1 MKLLDSLFS
10 ISQRRCEA
18 SGDIVYDVSLDPE
31 HFIYKAHF
39 PGEPITPGV
48 CIMQMVI
55 ELLEDASGER
65 LELDTA
71 KNVKFLQVIQP
82 QQTPR
87 LNCTITRI
95 LKEND
100 TVSARARLSDGDA
113 VFAGL
118 SLICRIRQ

>member
-1 MKLLDSLFS
+1 MKLLDSLFY
-10 ISQRRCEA
+10 ISKCRRED
-18 SGDIVYDVSLDPE
+18 SGDVVYDVRLDPE

-71 KNVKFLQVIQP
+71 KNIKFLQVIQP
-82 QQTPR
+82 QHTPQ
-87 LNCTITRI
+87 LCCTITRI
-95 LKEND
+95 LKENG
-100 TVSARARLSDGDA
+100 TVSARARLSAGDA
-113 VFAGL
+113 VFADL
-118 SLICRIRQ
+118 SLVCKIQ